1 LGSLVLN
8 NAISQFVEESR
19 HDAHLALRHVVGPRF
34 MKTYANPIANV
45 NAAMNYQV
53 VAYEENMSDVYA
65 SVDLLIGRGGA
76 GTIADIAATG
86 VPAILIP
93 WKDASDDHQTSN
105 VKYLSESGAAV
116 LIAED
121 QVAEKLIDTVTQLR
135 ANPALLHEISIRAFE
150 MGVMNRQGRIAE
162 VIQDVALGRQR

>member
-1 LGSLVLN
+1 
-8 NAISQFVEESR
+8 
-19 HDAHLALRHVVGPRF
+19 
-34 MKTYANPIANV
+34 
-45 NAAMNYQV
+45 
-53 VAYEENMSDVYA
+53 
-65 SVDLLIGRGGA
+65 
-76 GTIADIAATG
+76 
-86 VPAILIP
+86 
-93 WKDASDDHQTSN
+93 
-105 VKYLSESGAAV
+105 

>member
-1 LGSLVLN
+1 
-8 NAISQFVEESR
+8 
-19 HDAHLALRHVVGPRF
+19 
-34 MKTYANPIANV
+34 
-45 NAAMNYQV
+45 
-53 VAYEENMSDVYA
+53 
-65 SVDLLIGRGGA
+65 
-76 GTIADIAATG
+76 
-86 VPAILIP
+86 
-93 WKDASDDHQTSN
+93 

-121 QVAEKLIDTVTQLR
+121 QVAEKLIDTVSQLR